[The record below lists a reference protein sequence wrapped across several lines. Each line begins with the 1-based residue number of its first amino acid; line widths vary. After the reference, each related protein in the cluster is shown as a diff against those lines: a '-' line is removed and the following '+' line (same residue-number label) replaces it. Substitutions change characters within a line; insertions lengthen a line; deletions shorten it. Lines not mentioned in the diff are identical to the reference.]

1 MPSTPANWHPFIPAN
16 TGVSGHFGWS
26 GVMTG
31 AGIVF
36 FAYIGFD
43 AVSTAAQEAKNP
55 QRDMP
60 IAIIGSL
67 LHLHGALHPR
77 LGNRDRRCALRPA

>member
-1 MPSTPANWHPFIPAN
+1 MVKVAVVLLFIFGAFGAIMSTNWHPFIPAN
-16 TGVSGHFGWS
+16 TGQSGHFGWS

-43 AVSTAAQEAKNP
+43 AVSTAAQEAKILNATCP
-55 QRDMP
+55 SPSSAR
-60 IAIIGSL
+60 S
-67 LHLHGALHPR
+67 
-77 LGNRDRRCALRPA
+77 